1 MKFRDRTTGD
11 IYTIFDLQQKFS
23 NVSFPLNWDITTY
36 DFANVDPVIVIP
48 EPTVGI
54 HNRAEYGGIQLVN
67 GIWTDVWN
75 EVPRYDDPTE
85 QAQWVLACT
94 ESKWEEVRV
103 ERNRLLSETDYTQL
117 SDTPIIS
124 TSRTAFATYRQ
135 ALRDVTS
142 QLDPYNIAWPT
153 MPIYEKE

>member
-11 IYTIFDLQQKFS
+11 IYTLFDLQQKFS
-23 NVSFPLNWDITTY
+23 NVSFPLNWDTTTY

-54 HNRAEYGGIQLVN
+54 HNRAEYGGIQLIN

-117 SDTPIIS
+117 SDTPITP
-124 TSRTAFATYRQ
+124 TSRAAFATYRQ
-135 ALRDVTS
+135 TLRDVTA
-142 QLDPYNIAWPT
+142 QTDPYNIVWPT
-153 MPIYEKE
+153 PPIYEKE